1 MGQTLER
8 LNTPICARSKS
19 GLEIGTANIEANYTR
34 GSLQEAVLDA
44 IVADGY
50 DPDDLDPEA
59 LAPAEEFHTFG
70 RAGTVA
76 LAEAASITADDW
88 VVDVG
93 SGLGGPARYLARAH
107 RCQVVGVDLTQELC
121 DVATDLTRRAGLS
134 DRVEIRQGDALA
146 LPFPDDSF
154 DVAWTQHVS
163 MNIADK
169 VGFYAEMRRIV
180 RQGGRLAF
188 FDLLSG
194 PEQPI
199 HFPVPWAEDQAS
211 SALATVGETRDLL
224 ADANFEIRLWEDLTA
239 DAVAFYASLAAGP
252 PPNQHLGLHLLIHD
266 MPTKGANL
274 KRNVEEGR
282 LTLVRCV
289 ADAI

>member
-1 MGQTLER
+1 M
-8 LNTPICARSKS
+8 
-19 GLEIGTANIEANYTR
+19 TANVEANYTR
-34 GSLQEAVLDA
+34 GGLHQSVLDA

-70 RAGTVA
+70 RAATVA
-76 LAEAASITADDW
+76 LAEAASITVDDR
-88 VVDVG
+88 VIDVG
-93 SGLGGPARYLARAH
+93 SGLGGPARYLARVH
-107 RCQVVGVDLTQELC
+107 HCQVVGIDLTQELC
-121 DVATDLTRRAGLS
+121 DVATDLTRRVGLG

-146 LPFPDDSF
+146 LPFADGSF

-169 VGFYAEMRRIV
+169 AGMYAEMRRVV
-180 RQGGRLAF
+180 RPGGRLAF

-199 HFPVPWAEDQAS
+199 HFPVPWAEDPAS
-211 SALATVGETRDLL
+211 SALATVAETRDLV
-224 ADANFEIRLWEDLTA
+224 AAAGFEIRTWEDLTA
-239 DAVAFYASLAAGP
+239 DAVDFYASLAAGP
-252 PPNQHLGLHLLIHD
+252 PPDKNLGLHLLIHD

-282 LTLVRCV
+282 LTLIRCV
-289 ADAI
+289 ATAI

>member
-1 MGQTLER
+1 M
-8 LNTPICARSKS
+8 
-19 GLEIGTANIEANYTR
+19 TANVEANYTR
-34 GSLQEAVLDA
+34 GGLRQSVLDA

-59 LAPAEEFHTFG
+59 LTPAEEFHTFG
-70 RAGTVA
+70 RAATVA
-76 LAEAASITADDW
+76 LAEAASITTDDR
-88 VVDVG
+88 VIDVG
-93 SGLGGPARYLARAH
+93 SGLGGPARYLAQAH
-107 RCQVVGVDLTQELC
+107 HCQVVGIDLTQELC
-121 DVATDLTRRAGLS
+121 DVAADLTRRTGLS

-146 LPFPDDSF
+146 LPFADGSF

-169 VGFYAEMRRIV
+169 VGFYTEMRRVV
-180 RQGGRLAF
+180 RPGGRLAF

-199 HFPVPWAEDQAS
+199 HFPVPWAEDPAS
-211 SALATVGETRDLL
+211 SALATVEETRALL
-224 ADANFEIRLWEDLTA
+224 TDAGFEIRLWDDLTV

-252 PPNQHLGLHLLIHD
+252 PPNKNLGLHLLIRD

-282 LTLVRCV
+282 LTLIRCV
-289 ADAI
+289 ASAI

>member
-1 MGQTLER
+1 M
-8 LNTPICARSKS
+8 
-19 GLEIGTANIEANYTR
+19 TANVEANYTR
-34 GSLQEAVLDA
+34 GGLQHAVLDA
-44 IVADGY
+44 IVADGH

-70 RAGTVA
+70 RAATIA
-76 LAEAASITADDW
+76 LADAASITADDR
-88 VVDVG
+88 VIDVG
-93 SGLGGPARYLARAH
+93 SGLGGPARYLARVH
-107 RCQVVGVDLTQELC
+107 HCQVVGVDLTRELC
-121 DVATDLTRRAGLS
+121 DVAADLTRRVGLD
-134 DRVEIRQGDALA
+134 DRVEIRQCDALA
-146 LPFPDDSF
+146 LPFPDEAF

-169 VGFYAEMRRIV
+169 AGFYAELRRVV
-180 RQGGRLAF
+180 RTGGRLAF

-199 HFPVPWAEDQAS
+199 HFPVPWAEDPAS
-211 SALATVGETRDLL
+211 SALATVSETRDLVR
-224 ADANFEIRLWEDLTA
+224 DAGFEIRHWEDLTA
-239 DAVAFYASLAAGP
+239 DAVAFYASLAGP
-252 PPNQHLGLHLLIHD
+252 PAAQHLGLHLLIKD